1 MMVMILFGFS
11 TFTYAMAPTSEN
23 GLGVEQLAFRELS
36 STVWDSKMN
45 KADIFEF
52 LRVEDDLGLVFR
64 IGKLNEFPM
73 EWKVFVTG
81 LPIVSANAKNS
92 CERKFATAM
101 QSRLQQI
108 LIRAESIELKELQKY
123 NNSNELKA
131 WVYADNV
138 QLNKLI
144 NLNLLNQCW

>member
-52 LRVEDDLGLVFR
+52 LRVEDDLGLIFR

-73 EWKVFVTG
+73 EWKVL
-81 LPIVSANAKNS
+81 LPDYQLLVPMLKILVRKICHSNAITLAANFDPR
-92 CERKFATAM
+92 RK
-101 QSRLQQI
+101 
-108 LIRAESIELKELQKY
+108 Y
-123 NNSNELKA
+123 
-131 WVYADNV
+131 
-138 QLNKLI
+138 
-144 NLNLLNQCW
+144 